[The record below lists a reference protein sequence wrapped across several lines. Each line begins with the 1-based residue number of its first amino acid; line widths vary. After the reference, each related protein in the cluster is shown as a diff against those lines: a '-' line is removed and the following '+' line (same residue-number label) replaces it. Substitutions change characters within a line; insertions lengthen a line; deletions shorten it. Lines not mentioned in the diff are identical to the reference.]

1 MGKERHMKLLI
12 EGQCSVADPDL
23 KLKWSPVFFACPAG
37 FSSFCD
43 SPFFFSGNKGGG
55 GGTGGPGP
63 QAPPLDPFAG
73 VSLTNKLELN
83 NYDDDLFRVVYFHRR
98 L

>member
-1 MGKERHMKLLI
+1 M
-12 EGQCSVADPDL
+12 ADPDL
-23 KLKWSPVFFACPAG
+23 KLKGGLIFSLAMPA
-37 FSSFCD
+37 FLPSAILF
-43 SPFFFSGNKGGG
+43 PFFFFSGNKGG
-55 GGTGGPGP
+55 TGGRAT

-83 NYDDDLFRVVYFHRR
+83 NYDDDLFCVVYFHRR

>member
-12 EGQCSVADPDL
+12 EGVFSGGSRPQT
-23 KLKWSPVFFACPAG
+23 KGEPVFFACPAG

-43 SPFFFSGNKGGG
+43 SPFFFSGNKE
-55 GGTGGPGP
+55 GTGGPGP

-83 NYDDDLFRVVYFHRR
+83 NYDDDLFCVVYFHRR

>member
-1 MGKERHMKLLI
+1 M
-12 EGQCSVADPDL
+12 ADPDL
-23 KLKWSPVFFACPAG
+23 KLKGGPAFFACPAG

-43 SPFFFSGNKGGG
+43 SLSFFFFSGNKGG
-55 GGTGGPGP
+55 TGGRAP

-83 NYDDDLFRVVYFHRR
+83 NYDDDLFCVVYFHCR

>member
-23 KLKWSPVFFACPAG
+23 KLKG
-37 FSSFCD
+37 
-43 SPFFFSGNKGGG
+43 SPFFSLALLAFLPSAILLFFSGNKE
-55 GGTGGPGP
+55 GTGGPGP

-83 NYDDDLFRVVYFHRR
+83 NYDDYLFRVVYFHRR

>member
-1 MGKERHMKLLI
+1 M
-12 EGQCSVADPDL
+12 ADPDL
-23 KLKWSPVFFACPAG
+23 KLKGGLVFFACPAG

-43 SPFFFSGNKGGG
+43 SLSFFFFFSGNKGG
-55 GGTGGPGP
+55 TGGRAT

-83 NYDDDLFRVVYFHRR
+83 NYDDDLFCVVYFHRR

>member
-12 EGQCSVADPDL
+12 EG
-23 KLKWSPVFFACPAG
+23 VFSGGSRPQTKGGPG
-37 FSSFCD
+37 FFRLPCRLFFLLRFSFLF
-43 SPFFFSGNKGGG
+43 FFFSGNKGG
-55 GGTGGPGP
+55 TGGRAT

-83 NYDDDLFRVVYFHRR
+83 NYDDDLFCVVYFHRR

>member
-23 KLKWSPVFFACPAG
+23 KLKWSPVFPLALPA
-37 FSSFCD
+37 FLPSAILL
-43 SPFFFSGNKGGG
+43 FFFLEIR
-55 GGTGGPGP
+55 GGPGGRAP